1 MDMNELLRQ
10 TVARDASDLH
20 ITAGRPPM
28 MRIHGELEPQ
38 TDFDVIDAE
47 TAEALVMQIISEK
60 QRNELNEDLELDCSY
75 SIPDVSRFR
84 VNIFW
89 RNGGMGAAIRT
100 IPNKIPTMQ
109 ELQLPPVITKLTQL
123 KNGLVLVTGPTGSG
137 KSTTLAAMM
146 NAINSTRKDHIM
158 TIEDPIEFVYD
169 HNKAIVNQRELNAH
183 TLSFSNALK
192 HVLRQDP
199 DVVLIGELRDLET
212 IASAITIAETGHLVF
227 GTLHTMGAAQ
237 TIDRIVDV
245 FPSYQQQQIR
255 MQLAGGLRAV
265 VSQGLL
271 PKVGGGRVAAR
282 EIMIVNQAVASL
294 IRDGKTHQIYGVLQT
309 GVADGMVTLEM
320 DVARLLN
327 REIITY
333 DTAIGAV
340 NDVKTFMMT
349 IERVQ
354 PAEAQE
360 QQGQQ
365 PGPAGQQQRKPA
377 PAAKSAQKQ
386 RPAQAPP
393 KGKPGKGGK
402 GDKGSWWK

>member
-1 MDMNELLRQ
+1 MLEILRQ
-10 TVARDASDLH
+10 TVARKASDLH
-20 ITAGRPPM
+20 IAIGRPPV

-38 TDFDVIDAE
+38 TDFKVLDAAS
-47 TAEALVMQIISEK
+47 AEALIMQIITSD
-60 QRNELNEDLELDCSY
+60 QRKELDETLELDCSY

-109 ELQLPPVITKLTQL
+109 ELALPEVVARLTQL

-146 NAINSTRKDHIM
+146 DTINKTRKDHIM

-169 HNKAIVNQRELNAH
+169 HNKSIINQRELNAH
-183 TLSFSNALK
+183 TLSFANALK

-199 DVVLIGELRDLET
+199 DVVLVGEMRDLET

-237 TIDRIVDV
+237 TIDRVVDV

-265 VSQGLL
+265 ISQTLL
-271 PKVGGGRVAAR
+271 PRKTGGRVAAR
-282 EIMIVNQAVASL
+282 EIMVVNQAISSL
-294 IRDGKTHQIYGVLQT
+294 VREGKSHQLYGQLQT
-309 GVADGMVTLEM
+309 GAADGMVTLEM
-320 DVARLLN
+320 DVARLLS
-327 REIITY
+327 RDIITY
-333 DTAIGAV
+333 ETALGAV
-340 NDVKTFMMT
+340 NDVKTFMT
-349 IERVQ
+349 IIERITPQ
-354 PAEAQE
+354 AE
-360 QQGQQ
+360 QQRPAAGQQ
-365 PGPAGQQQRKPA
+365 PRPPAPGQKPGAKPA
-377 PAAKSAQKQ
+377 APQHPA
-386 RPAQAPP
+386 P
-393 KGKPGKGGK
+393 KGKGGK
-402 GDKGSWWK
+402 ESWWK

>member
-1 MDMNELLRQ
+1 MDMIELLRK
-10 TVARDASDLH
+10 TVALGASDLH

-28 MRIHGELEPQ
+28 MRIHGDLEPQ
-38 TDFDVIDAE
+38 AEFDVIDAE
-47 TAEALVMQIISEK
+47 SAEALVMQIISEE
-60 QRNELNEDLELDCSY
+60 QRKELDETLELDCSY
-75 SIPDVSRFR
+75 WIPDVSRFR

-100 IPNKIPTMQ
+100 IPNKIPTMK
-109 ELQLPPVITKLTQL
+109 ELQLPPVIAKLTQL

-137 KSTTLAAMM
+137 KSTTLAAMVDTI
-146 NAINSTRKDHIM
+146 NATRKDHIM

-183 TLSFSNALK
+183 TLSFANALK

-199 DVVLIGELRDLET
+199 DVVLIGEMRDLET

-265 VSQGLL
+265 ISQGLL
-271 PKVGGGRVAAR
+271 PKKGGGRVAAR
-282 EIMIVNQAVASL
+282 EIMIVNQAIASL
-294 IRDGKTHQIYGVLQT
+294 IRDGKTHQLYGQIQT

-327 REIITY
+327 REVITY

-354 PAEAQE
+354 PAPAPE
-360 QQGQQ
+360 QQ
-365 PGPAGQQQRKPA
+365 PAAQQQRKPA
-377 PAAKSAQKQ
+377 PGAKPAQKQ
-386 RPAQAPP
+386 RPSQAPP
-393 KGKPGKGGK
+393 KGKGGK

>member
-1 MDMNELLRQ
+1 MDMNELLRK
-10 TVARDASDLH
+10 TVALGASDLH

-38 TDFDVIDAE
+38 TDFDEIDA
-47 TAEALVMQIISEK
+47 AGVEALVMQIISEE
-60 QRNELNEDLELDCSY
+60 QRKELDETLELDCSY
-75 SIPDVSRFR
+75 WIPDVSRFR

-100 IPNKIPTMQ
+100 IPNKIPTMK
-109 ELQLPPVITKLTQL
+109 ELQLPPVIGKLTQL
-123 KNGLVLVTGPTGSG
+123 KNGLILVTGPTGSG
-137 KSTTLAAMM
+137 KSTTLAAMVNM
-146 NAINSTRKDHIM
+146 INATRKDHIM

-169 HNKAIVNQRELNAH
+169 HNKAIVNQRELNTH
-183 TLSFSNALK
+183 THSFANALK

-199 DVVLIGELRDLET
+199 DVVLIGEMRDLET

-265 VSQGLL
+265 ISQGLL
-271 PKVGGGRVAAR
+271 PKIGGGRVAAR

-294 IRDGKTHQIYGVLQT
+294 IRDGKTHQLYGQIQT

-340 NDVKTFMMT
+340 NDVKSFLMT
-349 IERVQ
+349 IERAQ

-377 PAAKSAQKQ
+377 PAAKAAQKQ
-386 RPAQAPP
+386 RPAKAPA
-393 KGKPGKGGK
+393 KGKGGK